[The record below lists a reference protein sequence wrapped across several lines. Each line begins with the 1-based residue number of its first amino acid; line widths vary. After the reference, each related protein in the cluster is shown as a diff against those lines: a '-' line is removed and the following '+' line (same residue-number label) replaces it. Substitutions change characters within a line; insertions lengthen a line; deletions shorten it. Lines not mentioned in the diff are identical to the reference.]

1 MSKTGESGGRTWDIV
16 VVARDVWSE
25 VRRRRHFLAAEWSRD
40 RRVLYVEPPV
50 SVPRM
55 LTGKLDDSQ
64 REQNSASNILKP
76 PREVA
81 PNVFAVTPV
90 KPLFDSAPGMRRL
103 NLALYA
109 ETVRGAARHLGL
121 DRPVLWVTP
130 EYGVHLLGRL
140 PHRLSVYDVTDDWT
154 EAGIP
159 ARQRRAIASDDRE
172 MLDQAD
178 VVFAVSPRLLE
189 LKRRERPDA
198 ILMRNGVSLELYDL
212 PRAPEPPL
220 ELLAAPRPRIGYTGT
235 LHADRIDIKLLRR
248 LAGLGLGRYSLVLVG
263 PNHLSP
269 SMLNT
274 LRACRNVHIVPAQ
287 PFQRLPAFVHNFDVC
302 MIPHTLT
309 LFTHSLD
316 PIKAYEY
323 LACGRPIVSV
333 PLNGMLP
340 LADYVTMAPT
350 AEDFHEGIVESLT
363 GGGASDPESRRAIAR
378 ENSWRR
384 RAHDIQNIL
393 DREILEQG

>member
-1 MSKTGESGGRTWDIV
+1 MNGTGETGGRTWDMVI
-16 VVARDVWSE
+16 VARDVWSD
-25 VRRRRHFLAAEWSRD
+25 VRRRRHFLAAEWSHE

-50 SVPRM
+50 SAPRM
-55 LTGKLDDSQ
+55 LANRLDESQ
-64 REQNSASNILKP
+64 REQNSASHILKP

-81 PNVFAVTPV
+81 PNVFAVTPL
-90 KPLFDSAPGMRRL
+90 KPLFDSAPGMRRI
-103 NLALYA
+103 NLAVYA
-109 ETVRGAARHLGL
+109 ETVRAAVRHLAF
-121 DRPVLWVTP
+121 DRPVLWITP
-130 EYGVHLLGRL
+130 EYGVHLLSRV

-159 ARQRRAIASDDRE
+159 ARQRRAIESDDRDL
-172 MLDQAD
+172 LDLAD

-198 ILMRNGVSLELYDL
+198 ILMQNGVSLELYDL
-212 PRAPEPPL
+212 PETPAPPP
-220 ELLAAPRPRIGYTGT
+220 ELLAAVPPRVGYTGT
-235 LHADRIDIKLLRR
+235 LHADRLDIKLLCR
-248 LAGLGLGRYSLVLVG
+248 LAELGRGQYSLVLVG

-269 SMLNT
+269 SVLNT
-274 LRACRNVHIVPAQ
+274 LRAYGNIHIIPAQ
-287 PFQRLPAFVHNFDVC
+287 PFRRLPAFVHNFDVC
-302 MIPHTLT
+302 MIPHALT

-350 AEDFHEGIVESLT
+350 AEDFHEGIEEALA
-363 GGGASDPESRRAIAR
+363 GCGASDPESRRAVAR
-378 ENSWRR
+378 ENSWER
-384 RAHDIQNIL
+384 RA
-393 DREILEQG
+393 REIDAILERAILENL